1 MVNTP
6 TCGYPQSC
14 DYPSVGCLTTRWAVV
29 TPFRLFIRA
38 NPLANSMKNQVI
50 RKIEHGNQPIGG
62 GRLHTTLAD
71 GGWLID
77 NIPPM
82 MEN

>member
-1 MVNTP
+1 MVNPP
-6 TCGYPQSC
+6 TCGYPLYC
-14 DYPSVGCLTTRWAVV
+14 DYPSAGCLTTRWAVAI
-29 TPFRLFIRA
+29 PFRLFIRA
-38 NPLANSMKNQVI
+38 KPFENSMKNQVI
-50 RKIEHGNQPIGG
+50 LRMEHGYQPIG